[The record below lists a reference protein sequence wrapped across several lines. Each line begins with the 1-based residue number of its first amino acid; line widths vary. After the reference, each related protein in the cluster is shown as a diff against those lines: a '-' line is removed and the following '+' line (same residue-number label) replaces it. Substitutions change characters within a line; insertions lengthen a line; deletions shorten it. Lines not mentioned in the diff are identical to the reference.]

1 MSVTRLPSRSIS
13 GSVLPAVSRWV
24 VDPAARC
31 LPVLRG
37 EISRFARRAG
47 LAPAEV
53 DDAVLITN
61 ELVSNAIDH
70 ARTQCRVTVRL
81 TPSTVRIFVSDHST
95 AVPVLQAYG
104 RHALRGRGIRIV
116 AGLARRWGWSGHLG
130 GKTVW
135 ASMDRAPA

>member
-1 MSVTRLPSRSIS
+1 MSVTRLPSRSLS
-13 GSVLPAVSRWV
+13 GSVLPVVSRWV

-31 LPVLRG
+31 LPVLRA

-47 LAPAEV
+47 LAQKEV

-70 ARTQCRVTVRL
+70 AGTQCRVTVRL

-95 AVPVLQAYG
+95 AVPVLQAQG

-116 AGLARRWGWSGHLG
+116 AGLTRRWGWSGHRG